1 MRFIAI
7 SIVSCNVFFPHKTI
21 TFDDRGPSWV
31 NSQNKHL
38 INGKK
43 NATYTNYK
51 NNISKNQKQSI
62 FYNVSVLLESTKFI
76 NRHFELKNKYYSKVA
91 KSLLDRSTSP
101 KTYWA
106 TWKTFLNNK
115 EKPVIPPIFH
125 KNKFITEKK
134 LEMKKLQTKSLS
146 L

>member
-1 MRFIAI
+1 M
-7 SIVSCNVFFPHKTI
+7 
-21 TFDDRGPSWV
+21 G
-31 NSQNKHL
+31 
-38 INGKK
+38 K

-62 FYNVSVLLESTKFI
+62 FYNVSVLSESTKFI

-91 KSLLDRSTSP
+91 KSFLDPSTSP
-101 KTYWA
+101 KTCWA
-106 TWKTFLNNK
+106 IWKTFLNNK
-115 EKPVIPPIFH
+115 EKPVIPPFFH
-125 KNKFITEKK
+125 ENKFIMEKK